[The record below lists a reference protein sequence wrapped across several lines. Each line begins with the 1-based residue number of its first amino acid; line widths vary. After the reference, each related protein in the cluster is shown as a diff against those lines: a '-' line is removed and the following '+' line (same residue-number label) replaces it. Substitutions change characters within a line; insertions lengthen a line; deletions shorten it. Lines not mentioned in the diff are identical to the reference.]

1 MNVFVPQKESKRYS
15 VNLSSDLFGNIA
27 QVRNL
32 DFDRPGYLALARKPY
47 VLYTETED
55 VDFETPL
62 AILSDDDDYYVITS
76 EDTFTLDITTSD
88 IGVVKETTGTPP
100 SNGFQ
105 SDGAFFNGELHV
117 SGGTTVN
124 SLGAGTWASDI
135 TGLSSSY
142 PHPLCVSEHQQYLAV
157 GNGNTVR
164 LYSTAYALITTLTIP
179 SDHVVTWIRWR
190 ANLLWCGTRNIQGGE
205 AKVFIWNGSGTAAQA
220 GYGVG
225 SEWAFS
231 GCVYDVESTI
241 AVVSASGQLLK
252 FGGSGFIPMRDDAG
266 NEMNFPVYYLGL
278 PWGSSAA
285 TNNLRGKV
293 TSRGMEAKGRRI
305 YMMVNGEID
314 FTNGA
319 TPDYIPNFPSG
330 LWIFDPKVGLYHK
343 AGADHKKHAEV
354 TFSSLSDN
362 TLTMSAAQVY
372 ETGDPVE
379 LHTQG
384 SLTGDIDN
392 IIYYA
397 IKVSSTQ
404 IKLALTPQQALAG
417 QNITITG
424 SVTSAVMV
432 FNVYQSVGASFVQ
445 GAGGLCVVKAAGPAR
460 FSGSEVVFGADVRI
474 ASASTTIG
482 AVMSL
487 GMGKNVG
494 HFVTSKIQAS
504 AVKDAFSTFVS
515 KFGDLNIP
523 TRKIIVKYRTK
534 KRWGLPGR
542 RDMLSGNLATW
553 VTSTTFT
560 INPKSYD
567 VYSVQ
572 EGDEVQFLDGG
583 AAGYSAHITNI
594 AVDSAT
600 QWTFTID
607 EAMPDVTAGDT
618 SKPLFQNWTKFLVIS
633 TADDAIAAYEGLKKA
648 GLDGDA
654 EDAKN
659 KAKWIELKFE
669 LRGYTD
675 IEETMDFEEVML
687 GNTPDQNYTL
697 G

>member
-1 MNVFVPQKESKRYS
+1 MNVFIPQKETKRYS
-15 VNLSSDLFGNIA
+15 VNLATDLFGNISQA
-27 QVRNL
+27 RNL
-32 DFDRPGYLALARKPY
+32 DFTRPGYLSLARKPY

-62 AILSDDDDYYVITS
+62 AILSDDDQYYVVTS
-76 EDTFTLDITTSD
+76 EDTFTLDPITSNV
-88 IGVVKETTGTPP
+88 GVAKQTTGTPP

-105 SDGAFFNGELHV
+105 SDGCFFNGELHV
-117 SGGTTVN
+117 SGSTTVN
-124 SLGAGTWASDI
+124 SLGSGTWASDI
-135 TGLSSSY
+135 SGLSSSY

-164 LYSTAYALITTLTIP
+164 LYSTAYSLITTLTIP

-205 AKVFIWNGSGTAAQA
+205 AKVFLWNGSGTAAQA

-266 NEMNFPVYYLGL
+266 NEMNFPVYYLGV

-285 TNNLRGKV
+285 TSNLRGKV
-293 TSRGMEAKGRRI
+293 SSRGMEAKGRRI
-305 YMMVNGEID
+305 YMVVDSTID

-319 TPDYIPNFPSG
+319 TPEYLPNFPSG
-330 LWIFDPKVGLYHK
+330 LWISDPKVGLYHR
-343 AGADHKKHAEV
+343 AGGDHKKHAVV
-354 TFSSLSDN
+354 TFSSLADN
-362 TLTMSAAQVY
+362 TLTMSSAQVY

-379 LHTQG
+379 VITVG
-384 SLTGDIDN
+384 SLTGDIDD

-404 IKLALTPQQALAG
+404 IKLALTPQQAVAG
-417 QNITITG
+417 ANITITG
-424 SVTSAVMV
+424 SVTSAQMVM
-432 FNVYQSVGASFVQ
+432 NVYQSVGAPQIQ
-445 GAGGLCVVKAAGPAR
+445 GPGGVCVVKAAGLAR
-460 FSGSEVVFGADVRI
+460 FSGSEVIYGVDVRLP
-474 ASASTTIG
+474 ASSTTI
-482 AVMSL
+482 ASVMSL

-494 HFVTSKIQAS
+494 NFITSKIQAS

-515 KFGDLNIP
+515 KFGDLNIA

-534 KRWGLPGR
+534 NRWGLPGR
-542 RDMLSGNLATW
+542 RRLPNGRATW
-553 VTSTTFT
+553 VNATSFT
-560 INPKSYD
+560 VNPKTYD

-572 EGDEVQFLDGG
+572 IGDEVEFLDGG
-583 AAGYSAHITNI
+583 AGGYTAHISDI

-607 EAMPDVTAGDT
+607 ESMPDVTVGDT
-618 SKPLFQNWTKFLVIS
+618 SEILFQNWTKFLVIS
-633 TADDAIAAYEGLKKA
+633 TVDDAIAAYEGLKKS
-648 GLDGDA
+648 GLDGEGD
-654 EDAKN
+654 DAKN
-659 KAKWIELKFE
+659 KSKWIELKFE

-687 GNTPDQNYTL
+687 GNTPDQNYP
-697 G
+697 